1 MSDEQLDRL
10 RAADPL
16 RGELP
21 AALERMPERD
31 RAPLRTHRLSD
42 TALVVANLVLLAAVL
57 LHGVD
62 HALIQERGV
71 GALSFEVMLGGVS
84 ITAASAASLWVA
96 LRGHRRAPM
105 VALLAGPWVAA
116 AVIVGHFIPHWSEFS
131 DPYKD
136 ADLEAIS
143 YVLALASAAA
153 GVALAAV
160 ALLARTWDAPSRT
173 RT

>member
-1 MSDEQLDRL
+1 MSDEPLDRL
-10 RAADPL
+10 RAADPFH
-16 RGELP
+16 GELP
-21 AALERMPERD
+21 AALERMPELD
-31 RAPLRTHRLSD
+31 RAPIRTRRWGD
-42 TALVVANLVLLAAVL
+42 TALVVANLVLLATVL

-71 GALSFEVMLGGVS
+71 GALSFEVMVGGVS
-84 ITAASAASLWVA
+84 ITAVSATSLWVA
-96 LRGHRRAPM
+96 LRGDRRAPM
-105 VALLAGPWVAA
+105 VSLLAGPWVAA

-153 GVALAAV
+153 GVALATV
-160 ALLARTWDAPSRT
+160 ALLT
-173 RT
+173 RGGRGGGVRV

>member
-1 MSDEQLDRL
+1 MSDDQLDRL

-21 AALERMPERD
+21 AALERMPERG
-31 RAPLRTHRLSD
+31 RAPDRTRLSA
-42 TALVVANLVLLAAVL
+42 TALVVANLVLLATVL

-62 HALIQERGV
+62 HALVQERGV

-84 ITAASAASLWVA
+84 ITAVSAASLWVA
-96 LRGHRRAPM
+96 LRGDRRAPL

-143 YVLALASAAA
+143 YVLALASAGA
-153 GVALAAV
+153 GVGLAAV
-160 ALLARTWDAPSRT
+160 ALLT
-173 RT
+173 RAGALNRPQP

>member
-1 MSDEQLDRL
+1 VSDELARL

-21 AALERMPERD
+21 PALERMPARGS
-31 RAPLRTHRLSD
+31 APPPARRWGD
-42 TALVVANLVLLAAVL
+42 TALMVANLVLLATVL
-57 LHGVD
+57 AHGVD

-84 ITAASAASLWVA
+84 ITAVAAASLMVA
-96 LRGHRRAPM
+96 LRGDRRAPL

-116 AVIVGHFIPHWSEFS
+116 AVIVGHFVPHWSEFS

-143 YVLALASAAA
+143 YVLALATAAA
-153 GVALAAV
+153 GAALAAV
-160 ALLARTWDAPSRT
+160 GVVT
-173 RT
+173 RSAQPRN